1 MCYCGSVSGHIGPS
15 ALTNLIWFDFVT
27 AQIHLELLIFMQ
39 TCTLRNPWGNLLS
52 KRYTATAWLHS
63 TVVVGLLRQF
73 SCALTGYM
81 IQEYRMRPT
90 VSTNLLIH
98 CTSLCTISKVM
109 MHFRMAFTKAGSFE
123 LWPSE
128 LRIVGCGVLYFY
140 SVAILLTKDVNLCE
154 YQLSLFLALFV
165 RHFFSFACMCVFF
178 SLNTFLF
185 SEFIRKSPSVGVP
198 VTMLRFIR
206 DISLHTHTV
215 FITNQKDKHLIDGTS
230 RSFLTAHAKVIS
242 WPLRSKQ
249 STKVNVPV
257 VGN

>member
-1 MCYCGSVSGHIGPS
+1 MTICVFYSVCIMCNCGSVSGHIGPS

-165 RHFFSFACMCVFF
+165 RHFFQFRMHVRIFLIKHF
-178 SLNTFLF
+178 SILRIYKKITVGGCPSYDAEIHTRHQPTYSYSVHNE
-185 SEFIRKSPSVGVP
+185 SER
-198 VTMLRFIR
+198 
-206 DISLHTHTV
+206 
-215 FITNQKDKHLIDGTS
+215 
-230 RSFLTAHAKVIS
+230 
-242 WPLRSKQ
+242 
-249 STKVNVPV
+249 
-257 VGN
+257 